1 MKAMVKKWCIIIV
14 CVAIIL
20 LIVFLLFYKFYFLR
34 NPQRNIP
41 NDDNLFVS
49 PANWKIIAIIH
60 QKDLTNENTEL
71 YKENNVVIDDRTEGF
86 TWATLVSIMMTPFDV
101 HFQKAP
107 LKATLIAQNYEE
119 GHFFNAMKTKKGMRS
134 TFQNEYNSMLFSTP
148 EWHQFRVIQI
158 AGFFARRIVPYLK
171 LQDEVIQWQWIG
183 HIKFW
188 SQVSVILD
196 DNFEVVAK
204 VWDKVIDWETII
216 AKKK

>member
-1 MKAMVKKWCIIIV
+1 
-14 CVAIIL
+14 
-20 LIVFLLFYKFYFLR
+20 
-34 NPQRNIP
+34 
-41 NDDNLFVS
+41 
-49 PANWKIIAIIH
+49 
-60 QKDLTNENTEL
+60 
-71 YKENNVVIDDRTEGF
+71 
-86 TWATLVSIMMTPFDV
+86 
-101 HFQKAP
+101 
-107 LKATLIAQNYEE
+107 
-119 GHFFNAMKTKKGMRS
+119 MKTKKGMRS